1 MLRATG
7 LSKTYAGPHGAP
19 VPVLHGIDLE
29 VKGGEFVAV
38 VGASGSG
45 KSTLLNLLGLLEPAS
60 AGEVWLG
67 EERVSHLGRRAQAR
81 VRGASIGY
89 VFQSFLLLSGLTA
102 LDNVLLA
109 ARYVGRDRAV
119 AQREA
124 LALLE
129 RMGVAH
135 RRDHYPAQLSGGEQ
149 QRVAY
154 CRAVLNRPPLVLA
167 DEPTGNLDDEHARVI
182 LAELRASTAE
192 RGAALF
198 IAFGDWCGR
207 RAARGAIEY
216 GRQASLFR
224 CQRPARGYSL
234 RRGLDRSCDQPGFWW
249 RRATEIHG

>member
-1 MLRATG
+1 MTRPLLRATG
-7 LSKTYAGPHGAP
+7 LSKTYAGPGGAP
-19 VPVLHGIDLE
+19 VPVLHDIDLE
-29 VKGGEFVAV
+29 VRSGEFVAV
-38 VGASGSG
+38 TGSSGSG
-45 KSTLLNLLGLLEPAS
+45 KTTLLNLLGLLEPAD

-67 EERVSHLGRRAQAR
+67 DERVSHLGRRAQAR

-102 LDNVLLA
+102 LDNVVLA

-119 AQREA
+119 ARREG

-135 RRDHYPAQLSGGEQ
+135 RMDHYPAQLSGGEQ

-192 RGAALF
+192 RGAAVVLVTHRPETQ
-198 IAFGDWCGR
+198 AGADRVLRLRDGR
-207 RAARGAIEY
+207 LAPGPAA
-216 GRQASLFR
+216 
-224 CQRPARGYSL
+224 PA
-234 RRGLDRSCDQPGFWW
+234 
-249 RRATEIHG
+249 A

>member
-1 MLRATG
+1 MIPLLRATG
-7 LSKTYAGPHGAP
+7 LSKTFLGPGGAP
-19 VPVLHGIDLE
+19 VLVLRDIDLE
-29 VKGGEFVAV
+29 VRSGEFVAV
-38 VGASGSG
+38 TGSSGSG
-45 KSTLLNLLGLLEPAS
+45 KTTLLNLLGLLEPAS
-60 AGEVWLG
+60 AGEIWLG
-67 EERVSHLGRRAQAR
+67 DERVSHLGRRAQAR

-102 LDNVLLA
+102 LDNVVLA

-119 AQREA
+119 ARREA

-135 RRDHYPAQLSGGEQ
+135 RKDHYPAQLSGGEQ

-192 RGAALF
+192 RGAAVVLVTHRPETQ
-198 IAFGDWCGR
+198 AGADRVLRLHDGR
-207 RAARGAIEY
+207 LAPGPAAPEA
-216 GRQASLFR
+216 
-224 CQRPARGYSL
+224 
-234 RRGLDRSCDQPGFWW
+234 
-249 RRATEIHG
+249 